1 MGVELANGVEGK
13 KNSCRGKVEVT
24 EKKRENVIL
33 KSGGVHL
40 KRNEV
45 NRCDR
50 RRRFKGLK

>member
-24 EKKRENVIL
+24 EKNGKNVIL